1 MWKDSKVYK
10 RQKDY
15 RSCSGNK
22 TYRDLTRLRARRAS
36 FEDLGMFFGLTTF
49 NGSFK
54 STQFKKI
61 EILFSEIFLFS
72 ILIGFTKLRQIGG
85 FQLKKRFLVKN
96 INSQLASE
104 SILMLFRGFL

>member
-1 MWKDSKVYK
+1 MWKDRKGYK

-36 FEDLGMFFGLTTF
+36 FLGLGMFFGLTTF

-54 STQFKKI
+54 
-61 EILFSEIFLFS
+61 
-72 ILIGFTKLRQIGG
+72 
-85 FQLKKRFLVKN
+85 
-96 INSQLASE
+96 
-104 SILMLFRGFL
+104 